1 MKKTTLSA
9 LASALFL
16 FVFLAPVQNLSA
28 AQFTQQD
35 FTSQS
40 YCGTCHRA
48 IYEQWQLSLHSQ
60 AFSDP
65 VFSSVLALAITD
77 MGGKDS
83 DGGKL
88 IQDYC
93 LHCHTPIA
101 SMTGDMPPTTALST
115 NAISC
120 DFCHTV
126 SDVGGVGNGSFISSP
141 GTVKRGPF
149 KDAVS
154 PAHETAYSELHTR
167 SEFCGMCHDVYHPV
181 NGLPLETTYTEWK
194 QSSYAEEGK
203 TCQHCMMGTVNNAR
217 AAGNG
222 PVRPL
227 IKTHEFTGANVT
239 LGKASVAESHLRQA
253 AALELKANKRNADPD
268 EKIKL
273 TIGVTNKGAGHK
285 IPTGL
290 TEVREMWLEVKAID
304 SDNVERMI
312 FKEVYNTVL
321 EDDKGIHD
329 GHVPVWRA
337 AKIYSDNRIG
347 PKETRTYKKNF
358 VVPKGSGGVMK
369 IVAVLKYRSASP
381 SLTEKLG
388 FDDFP
393 VIEMAKTEKEIEITD
408 TGSLASP
415 CRLLSVILMG
425 AIAAVIGGSF
435 ALRVRHSD

>member
-1 MKKTTLSA
+1 MKKRVFFALLFTFFLLFSISA
-9 LASALFL
+9 VGNA
-16 FVFLAPVQNLSA
+16 SA

-40 YCGTCHRA
+40 YCGTCHRTL
-48 IYEQWQLSLHSQ
+48 YDQWSQSLHAK

-65 VFSSVLALAITD
+65 IFYSVMNVAIAD

-93 LHCHTPIA
+93 LHCHTPIG
-101 SMTGDMPPTTALST
+101 SLTGDIPPTTATST

-126 SDVGGVGNGSFISSP
+126 SDISGVGNGSYINSP
-141 GTVKRGPF
+141 GILKRGPF
-149 KDAVS
+149 KDSFS
-154 PAHETAYSELHTR
+154 PAHETVYSELHIK

-194 QSSYAEEGK
+194 QSPYAAEGT
-203 TCQHCMMGTVNNAR
+203 TCQHCMMGSQNNAR
-217 AAGNG
+217 AAVDG
-222 PVRPL
+222 PLRSL

-239 LGKASVAESHLRQA
+239 LGKRDVAENRLKHA
-253 AALELKANKRNADPD
+253 ASIQMKTNKTEADPK
-268 EKIKL
+268 EKVKL
-273 TIGVTNKGAGHK
+273 TISITNTSAGHK

-304 SDNVERMI
+304 SGNNEQTI
-312 FKEVYNTVL
+312 FKEEYKTVL
-321 EDDKGIHD
+321 EDDKGVHD

-337 AKIYSDNRIG
+337 VKVFSDNRIG
-347 PKETRTYKKNF
+347 PKEKRTYKKELMI
-358 VVPKGSGGVMK
+358 PAETSGKMT

-381 SLTEKLG
+381 SLTRSLG

-393 VIEMAKTEKEIEITD
+393 VIEMAKTQKDITVTN

-415 CRLLSVILMG
+415 CRILSVILISAITAVGG
-425 AIAAVIGGSF
+425 AGF
-435 ALRVRHSD
+435 MLRIRHGT

>member
-1 MKKTTLSA
+1 MPA
-9 LASALFL
+9 IICG
-16 FVFLAPVQNLSA
+16 VFLAMTPLQTDA

-40 YCGTCHRA
+40 YCGTCHRDL
-48 IYEQWQLSLHSQ
+48 YEQWSKSPHSK

-65 VFSSVLALAITD
+65 VFSSVKDLAIAD

-88 IQDYC
+88 IQSYC
-93 LHCHTPIA
+93 LRCHTPIA
-101 SMTGDMPPTTALST
+101 SLTGDIPPTSATST

-126 SDVGGVGNGSFISSP
+126 SDVSGVGNGSFINSP
-141 GTVKRGPF
+141 GIVKRGPF

-154 PAHETAYSELHTR
+154 PAHETAYSELHTK
-167 SEFCGMCHDVYHPV
+167 SEFCGMCHDVYHPT

-194 QSSYAEEGK
+194 QSAYASSGQ
-203 TCQHCMMGTVNNAR
+203 TCQHCMMGSLNNTN
-217 AAGNG
+217 AAIEG
-222 PVRPL
+222 PMRPV

-239 LGKASVAESHLRQA
+239 LGKSDVAESRLKRA
-253 AALELKANKRNADPD
+253 AGIKLDVDKTDADPN
-268 EKIKL
+268 EKIRL
-273 TIGVTNKGAGHK
+273 NIGITNKGAGHK

-290 TEVREMWLEVKAID
+290 TEVREMWLEVKAIG
-304 SDNVERMI
+304 SDNTERMI
-312 FKEVYNTVL
+312 FKELYNTVL
-321 EDDKGIHD
+321 EDDKGVHD

-337 AKIYSDNRIG
+337 VKIYSDNRIA
-347 PKETRTYKKNF
+347 PQETRTYKKDF
-358 VVPKGSGGVMK
+358 VIPKGSEGTVK

-381 SLTEKLG
+381 SFTEKLG

-393 VIEMAKTEKEIEITD
+393 VIEMAKAEKGIEITD

-415 CRLLSVILMG
+415 CRLFGVILMG
-425 AIAAVIGGSF
+425 AVTAVIGGSF
-435 ALRVRHSD
+435 ALRIRHGT